1 MPGQSRWHPLCPDT
15 KMSIPFPH
23 ISIEETLALYPHE
36 YPDSPRVERVMHSIQ
51 QDGIL
56 RNPVIVTPIKNG
68 FVLLDGTNRLEAFRR
83 LSIPYIPVQIV
94 STTSPD
100 VQLKSWA
107 HQVSDAVEI
116 DEEVQSLFQQFQA
129 EVQVAKALSSFTPCE
144 EKDYLLSYITPRT
157 SLTVYLKGR
166 AVKKA
171 ALLNHFVN
179 SLRKVDTL
187 YRFNPEDEVTLR
199 NTHQY
204 AYYRVFR
211 KDQIVEMAKK
221 REKLPCGITRFQVA
235 GRALGL
241 DVPLSVLSRR
251 ETLEAK
257 KSYLKK
263 LLEERKKARKI
274 RLYSEP
280 VYIFND

>member
-1 MPGQSRWHPLCPDT
+1 
-15 KMSIPFPH
+15 
-23 ISIEETLALYPHE
+23 
-36 YPDSPRVERVMHSIQ
+36 MHSIQ

-68 FVLLDGTNRLEAFRR
+68 FVVLDGTNRLEAFRR

-94 STTSPD
+94 STASPD

-116 DEEVQSLFQQFQA
+116 DEEVQSLFQQFRA
-129 EVQVAKALSSFTPCE
+129 EVQEEKRLKSGQALTEEMSDPLSLE
-144 EKDYLLSYITPRT
+144 EKDYVLSYITPR
-157 SLTVYLKGR
+157 SALKVYLKGR
-166 AVKKA
+166 AGKKA
-171 ALLNHFVN
+171 SLLNHFVN
-179 SLRKVDTL
+179 SLRKIDTL
-187 YRFNPEDEVTLR
+187 YRFNPEDEMSFR

-204 AYYRVFR
+204 AYYMVFR

-221 REKLPCGITRFQVA
+221 GEKLPCGITRFQVA

-251 ETLEAK
+251 GTLESQ
-257 KSYLKK
+257 KSYLKQ
-263 LLEERKKARKI
+263 LLEERKKVRRI